1 MEVVEAAYSK
11 AIPKCNIIQTTK
23 SKRMR
28 QDRRVN
34 PFEAKRIA
42 RQKYA
47 ERQIDKFVKWSW
59 EAKGKVRSIDIE
71 QLHKRHNIICT

>member
-1 MEVVEAAYSK
+1 
-11 AIPKCNIIQTTK
+11 
-23 SKRMR
+23 MR
-28 QDRRVN
+28 RNNTHN

-59 EAKGKVRSIDIE
+59 EIRGKVKYNELIE
-71 QLHKRHNIICT
+71 LQEQYGIRCSED

>member
-1 MEVVEAAYSK
+1 MSRNRK
-11 AIPKCNIIQTTK
+11 I
-23 SKRMR
+23 
-28 QDRRVN
+28 N

-59 EAKGKVRSIDIE
+59 EIKGKVRYKDIVKLQDKYDMKFYGRE
-71 QLHKRHNIICT
+71 

>member
-1 MEVVEAAYSK
+1 MRWKLFKQLVRINFQVY
-11 AIPKCNIIQTTK
+11 IIQTTK

-28 QDRRVN
+28 RDSKVN

-47 ERQIDKFVKWSW
+47 ERQIEKFVKWSW
-59 EAKGKVRSIDIE
+59 EIKVRVKIQI
-71 QLHKRHNIICT
+71 

>member
-1 MEVVEAAYSK
+1 MS
-11 AIPKCNIIQTTK
+11 
-23 SKRMR
+23 R
-28 QDRRVN
+28 DRKIN

-59 EAKGKVRSIDIE
+59 EMKGKVRYKDIVKLQDKYE
-71 QLHKRHNIICT
+71 MKFYGG

>member
-1 MEVVEAAYSK
+1 MS
-11 AIPKCNIIQTTK
+11 
-23 SKRMR
+23 R
-28 QDRRVN
+28 DRKIN

-59 EAKGKVRSIDIE
+59 EIKGKVKYKDIVKLQNKYE
-71 QLHKRHNIICT
+71 MKFYGK

>member
-1 MEVVEAAYSK
+1 
-11 AIPKCNIIQTTK
+11 
-23 SKRMR
+23 MR
-28 QDRRVN
+28 RNSSNN

-59 EAKGKVRSIDIE
+59 DVRGKVKYNELIE
-71 QLHKRHNIICT
+71 LMDKHNIIAYGSE

>member
-1 MEVVEAAYSK
+1 MS
-11 AIPKCNIIQTTK
+11 
-23 SKRMR
+23 R
-28 QDRRVN
+28 DRKIN

-59 EAKGKVRSIDIE
+59 EIKGKVRYKDIVKL
-71 QLHKRHNIICT
+71 QDKYDMKFYGR

>member
-1 MEVVEAAYSK
+1 MSRDSK
-11 AIPKCNIIQTTK
+11 I
-23 SKRMR
+23 
-28 QDRRVN
+28 N

-59 EAKGKVRSIDIE
+59 EIKGKVRYKDIVKLQDKYE
-71 QLHKRHNIICT
+71 MKFYGRE

>member
-1 MEVVEAAYSK
+1 MS
-11 AIPKCNIIQTTK
+11 
-23 SKRMR
+23 R
-28 QDRRVN
+28 DRKIN

-59 EAKGKVRSIDIE
+59 EIKGKVRYKDIVKL
-71 QLHKRHNIICT
+71 QDKYDMKFYGRK

>member
-1 MEVVEAAYSK
+1 MS
-11 AIPKCNIIQTTK
+11 
-23 SKRMR
+23 R
-28 QDRRVN
+28 DRKIN

-59 EAKGKVRSIDIE
+59 EIKGKVRYKDIVKLQDKYE
-71 QLHKRHNIICT
+71 MKFYGG

>member
-1 MEVVEAAYSK
+1 MS
-11 AIPKCNIIQTTK
+11 
-23 SKRMR
+23 R
-28 QDRRVN
+28 DRKIN

-59 EAKGKVRSIDIE
+59 SIKGKVSYNKIVKLQNEHKIE
-71 QLHKRHNIICT
+71 CYGWRK